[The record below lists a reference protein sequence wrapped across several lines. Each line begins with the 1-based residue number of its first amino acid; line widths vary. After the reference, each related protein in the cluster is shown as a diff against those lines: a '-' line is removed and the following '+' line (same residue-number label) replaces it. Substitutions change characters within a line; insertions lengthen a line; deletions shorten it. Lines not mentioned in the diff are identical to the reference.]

1 MVANKNKE
9 NNAAGHWAWSPFQH
23 IPQPINIAHVQENN
37 PVDDNG
43 PEEEEEEEDRAHPH
57 RR

>member
-1 MVANKNKE
+1 MVINKKDD
-9 NNAAGHWAWSPFQH
+9 NNIDDRWSWAQFRH
-23 IPQPINIAHVQENN
+23 MPQPIEPAHIRENN

-43 PEEEEEEEDRAHPH
+43 PEEEAEQGPAHPH

>member
-1 MVANKNKE
+1 VAVNKKDG
-9 NNAAGHWAWSPFQH
+9 NNMDDRWPWSQFRH
-23 IPQPINIAHVQENN
+23 MPQPIEPAHIRENN

-43 PEEEEEEEDRAHPH
+43 PEEEAEEVPAHPH

>member
-1 MVANKNKE
+1 
-9 NNAAGHWAWSPFQH
+9 
-23 IPQPINIAHVQENN
+23 VQENN